1 MTKKRDSEEAVLE
14 STKHLLRTTGLQAA
28 AEALISVCQ
37 DKTAP
42 APAKATAAVAIA
54 RINGLMV
61 DSASAAPKKSH
72 AELSPEE
79 LTSALVDLK
88 RQLAE
93 RGGEVSD
100 SDDGDDSGEDAGVF
114 D

>member
-1 MTKKRDSEEAVLE
+1 MTKRDSEADAVLE
-14 STKHLLRTTGLQAA
+14 KTRHLLRTTGLAAA

-61 DSASAAPKKSH
+61 DNAGAAPKKSA
-72 AELSPEE
+72 AEMSPEE
-79 LTSALVDLK
+79 LTNALADLK
-88 RQLAE
+88 RQLAAQQ
-93 RGGEVSD
+93 GNQPD
-100 SDDGDDSGEDAGVF
+100 PSDDDDDTNVF